1 MIRAA
6 FATGDG
12 VNINR
17 HFGTAERFDVYE
29 IDLLAKT
36 YELVDVR
43 HVDSLGISLQ
53 HDDSLI
59 ARLVDAVEDC
69 NVVFSAKSGQHA
81 RVALY
86 EKKVQ
91 STDIEREVKF
101 VLDKLLTSR
110 ISILAPEYKEEKE
123 RKKYG
128 DPARKGSFENLQKR
142 HPCLGGHSN
151 VTAGRLHLPV
161 SPVCNIGCK
170 FCTRAYNKS
179 EIKPGVTSLV
189 LKPEEAVETVRKAKE
204 LCPELTVVGIAGP
217 GDTLANNQALKT
229 FALVKENFPELIC
242 CLSTNGF
249 RLPECVDEIARIGI
263 ETLTVTVNAVDPEI
277 EAKIN
282 SFVIDERGFKHE
294 GIEAAK
300 MLIEKQLTG
309 IRLAAEKGIVVKI
322 NSVLVPGINDE
333 HIPEVARVTSELGAS
348 ILNIIPL
355 IPQNEMKD
363 IPAPNCADLEAV
375 RMEAGK
381 YLEVFRHC
389 QHCRADSLGIPGKGK
404 DLHNEL
410 YKDRKER
417 AADTF
422 SHG

>member
-17 HFGTAERFDVYE
+17 HFGVADRFDIYE
-29 IDLLAKT
+29 IDLEGKT
-36 YELVDVR
+36 YELVDTR
-43 HVDSLGISLQ
+43 RIDSLGVSLQ

-59 ARLVDAVEDC
+59 ARLADAVDDC
-69 NVVFSAKSGQHA
+69 NVVFSARSGEHA
-81 RVALY
+81 RYALY
-86 EKKVQ
+86 DHKVQ
-91 STDIEREVKF
+91 SVDIEREVKF
-101 VLDKLLTSR
+101 VLDRL
-110 ISILAPEYKEEKE
+110 ISSKVSLISPEYRQEKE
-123 RKKYG
+123 RKIYE
-128 DPARKGSFENLQKR
+128 DNNRKGSFENLQKR

-161 SPVCNIGCK
+161 SPVCNIGCR

-189 LKPEEAVETVRKAKE
+189 LKPEEAVETVRKAKT

-217 GDTLANNQALKT
+217 GDTLANGQALKT
-229 FALVKENFPELIC
+229 FRLIKENFPELIC

-249 RLPECVDEIARIGI
+249 RLPECVDEIADIGI

-282 SFVIDERGFKHE
+282 SFVIDSEGKRHE
-294 GIEAAK
+294 GIEGAR
-300 MLIEKQLTG
+300 MLIEKQLEG
-309 IRLAAEKGIVVKI
+309 IRLAASKGIVVKI
-322 NSVLVPGINDE
+322 NSVLVPGVNDE

-363 IPAPNCADLEAV
+363 IPAPNCADLEIV
-375 RMEAGK
+375 RQKAGK

-404 DLHNEL
+404 DLHEEL